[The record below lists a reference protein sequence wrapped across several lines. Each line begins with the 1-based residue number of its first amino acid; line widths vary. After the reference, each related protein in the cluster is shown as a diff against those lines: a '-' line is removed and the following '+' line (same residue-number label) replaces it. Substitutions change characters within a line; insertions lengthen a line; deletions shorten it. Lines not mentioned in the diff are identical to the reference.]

1 MADHAQ
7 PGNERVEPPH
17 SGHAEWRIES
27 RNTQHATDT
36 IAATGVPWASGKR
49 NGLIGSITVHA
60 DTPVRDGLV
69 IMNAQKELRKLLW
82 PASHTI

>member
-1 MADHAQ
+1 MAYHAQ
-7 PGNERVEPPH
+7 PGDGRVEPPH

-36 IAATGVPWASGKR
+36 ITATGVIMGQRETKR
-49 NGLIGSITVHA
+49 MIGSITVHA